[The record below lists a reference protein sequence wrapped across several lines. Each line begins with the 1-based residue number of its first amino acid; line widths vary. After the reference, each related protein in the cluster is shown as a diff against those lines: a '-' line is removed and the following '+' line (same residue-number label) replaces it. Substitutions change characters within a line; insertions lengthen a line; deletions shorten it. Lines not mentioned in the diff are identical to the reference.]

1 MLAEDN
7 VHIGFGR
14 KQRTMKLWLKQKMRL
29 NARMS
34 VRNVSAELNGLKF

>member
-14 KQRTMKLWLKQKMRL
+14 KQRTMKLRLMQKIHL

-34 VRNVSAELNGLKF
+34 VRNISAELTGL